1 MSPMTS
7 QPTTITNTNYMYLT
21 SVTSLLLD
29 TPTHTS
35 TLQLTNPDQ
44 AATTLTIASAAP
56 TSSPSTPPLP
66 SGLPSV
72 ILPQPQLNLSLVPT
86 DYTLINVLFNQSL
99 NWEWVAT
106 NADSPGQIFEYF
118 PEVIATALGIGG
130 RHLALVEI
138 LVLTPVIASQV
149 MNYDLIV
156 YEPSTYTSD
165 KVDTLSSLIAN
176 QKSVFYTGQSGGIPT
191 TLAACV
197 DPSLALDAIAGPTP
211 GGSSSS
217 SSGGSDVRKDAI
229 IGVVSSLGTIA
240 FMIVGYVAYR
250 SYKRRQEA
258 GHRPLT
264 EVVGVRPEGQ
274 EFDRDSVGGPR
285 RRSFYYAE
293 DSLRGYQGVHPEDE
307 TYDHRASVMR
317 DRRPI
322 IPAAISTPILR
333 ESTMN
338 W

>member
-1 MSPMTS
+1 YIP
-7 QPTTITNTNYMYLT
+7 
-21 SVTSLLLD
+21 
-29 TPTHTS
+29 
-35 TLQLTNPDQ
+35 
-44 AATTLTIASAAP
+44 
-56 TSSPSTPPLP
+56 
-66 SGLPSV
+66 
-72 ILPQPQLNLSLVPT
+72 
-86 DYTLINVLFNQSL
+86 
-99 NWEWVAT
+99 
-106 NADSPGQIFEYF
+106 
-118 PEVIATALGIGG
+118 
-130 RHLALVEI
+130 
-138 LVLTPVIASQV
+138 
-149 MNYDLIV
+149 
-156 YEPSTYTSD
+156 SD
-165 KVDTLSSLIAN
+165 KVNTLSSLIAN

>member
-1 MSPMTS
+1 
-7 QPTTITNTNYMYLT
+7 MYLT

-29 TPTHTS
+29 TATRTS
-35 TLQLTNPDQ
+35 TVFLSNPDQ
-44 AATTLTIASAAP
+44 AATTLTVASAAS
-56 TSSPSTPPLP
+56 TSSPSAAPLP

-86 DYTLINVLFNQSL
+86 DYTLINVLFNRSL

-118 PEVIATALGIGG
+118 PQVVATALGI
-130 RHLALVEI
+130 E
-138 LVLTPVIASQV
+138 ASQV

-156 YEPSTYTSD
+156 YEPSTYTGPQDVDQLETIWQGYISSD
-165 KVDTLSSLIAN
+165 KVNTLASLIAD
-176 QKSVFYTGQSGGIPT
+176 QKSVFYTGQSGSIPT

-197 DPSLALDAIAGPTP
+197 DPSLALDAIAGPAP

-217 SSGGSDVRKDAI
+217 GSGGSNSREDAI

-240 FMIVGYVAYR
+240 FMIIGYVAYR
-250 SYKRRQEA
+250 SYKRRRESA
-258 GHRPLT
+258 HRPLT
-264 EVVGVRPEGQ
+264 EVVGARPEGQ
-274 EFDRDSVGGPR
+274 EFDRDSVGGQR

-293 DSLRGYQGVHPEDE
+293 DSLRGYQGVHPEEE
-307 TYDHRASVMR
+307 TFDHHASSIVR
-317 DRRPI
+317 ERRPI
-322 IPAAISTPILR
+322 IPATISTPILR